1 MLKFSLVDDAIDRR
15 VHVMTDSTS
24 TSDPVDPIATVASE
38 APEFALEDVRRL
50 LHEHY
55 GLDGE
60 LRALVSERDQNVR
73 VTLPSKERYV
83 LKIANAA
90 EDPVVTDFQIQALI
104 YLQNKKVSVP
114 RVIETLDGKSAIS
127 IAGATAQHTAR
138 LVTYLPGVPVG
149 DVAPSEELARNMGEC
164 LATLGLALRDFEH
177 PGDQQVLLWDM
188 QRASNLRGML
198 AHVSEPRLQAA
209 IARCLDDF
217 EANALPVFPKLR
229 AQVVHNDLNPGN
241 ALVDANNKNIVTGVI
256 DFGDMIRAPLI
267 VDLAIAASYM
277 RAEGGAVL
285 SLVAPFVAAYD
296 RINPL
301 ESIEIELLYD
311 LIRTRLI
318 TTMVLLSW
326 RLAERGESDVYSQ
339 ESISSER
346 GAEDFFL
353 ALNAI
358 TKDDFA
364 EQIQQACR
372 R

>member
-1 MLKFSLVDDAIDRR
+1 M
-15 VHVMTDSTS
+15 
-24 TSDPVDPIATVASE
+24 ATVASE
-38 APEFALEDVRRL
+38 APEFAADDVRRL

-55 GLDGE
+55 GIDGE

-73 VTLPSKERYV
+73 VTLSSKERYV

-90 EDPVVTDFQIQALI
+90 EDPVVTDFQIKALI
-104 YLQNKKVSVP
+104 YLQDKGVSVP
-114 RVIETLDGKSAIS
+114 QVIETLDGKSATS
-127 IAGATAQHTAR
+127 IAGVTAQHVVR
-138 LVTYLPGVPVG
+138 LVSYLPGIPFG
-149 DVAPSEELARNMGEC
+149 DVAPGEELAQSLGEC
-164 LATLGLALRDFEH
+164 LATLGNALRDFQH

-188 QRASNLRGML
+188 QRASNLRGIL
-198 AHVSEPRLQAA
+198 THVSEPELHAA
-209 IARCLDDF
+209 IASCLDDF
-217 EANALPVFPKLR
+217 EANALPVFPELR
-229 AQVVHNDLNPGN
+229 AQVIHNDLNPGN
-241 ALVDANNKNIVTGVI
+241 ALVDENNNGVVTGVI

-277 RAEGGAVL
+277 RVEGGAVL

-301 ESIEIELLYD
+301 ELIEIELLYD

-318 TTMVLLSW
+318 TTMVILRW
-326 RLAERGESDVYSQ
+326 RLAERGENDLYSQ
-339 ESISSER
+339 EALSSER

-358 TKDDFA
+358 SKDDFV
-364 EQIQQACR
+364 EQILRACR